1 MRMLFILPAL
11 ALGLAGCQLQGFKT
25 GPLSDPEVLAQRCA
39 ELNLAMVAASVL
51 GKIDTSKAYIVYD
64 AVCAPGAEPINDYPS
79 TLNAIANALKTLRK

>member
-1 MRMLFILPAL
+1 MKIVAIAAL
-11 ALGLAGCQLQGFKT
+11 CIGLAGCQMSGFKT

-51 GKIDTSKAYIVYD
+51 GKIDTSKAQIVYD
-64 AVCAPGAEPINDYPS
+64 AVCAPGAQVPTDYPS

>member
-1 MRMLFILPAL
+1 MRLLLIPVL
-11 ALGLAGCQLQGFKT
+11 ALGLAGCQFSGIKT

-51 GKIDTSKAYIVYD
+51 GKVDVSKAQLVYD
-64 AVCAPGAEPINDYPS
+64 GICASGAPLPTDYPS